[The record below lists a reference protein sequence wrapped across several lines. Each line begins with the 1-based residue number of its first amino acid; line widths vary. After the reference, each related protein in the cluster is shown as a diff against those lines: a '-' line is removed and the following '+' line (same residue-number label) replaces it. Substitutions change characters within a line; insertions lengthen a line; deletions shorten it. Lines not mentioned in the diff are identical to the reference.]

1 MPPCYDPPLI
11 SRRISYRTGTNL
23 SRTLYL
29 THLYFYH
36 KNVGEMGVP
45 GVVEVLKSV
54 FVNYAGASRTIDV
67 LLYSLLP

>member
-1 MPPCYDPPLI
+1 M
-11 SRRISYRTGTNL
+11 

-36 KNVGEMGVP
+36 KNVGEMGVL
-45 GVVEVLKSV
+45 GVEEVLKSV

-67 LLYSLLP
+67 PLYSLLP